1 VNFVAVY
8 ISEAH
13 ADDEWPIRTEKK
25 LKIKQHQEIED
36 RVNASNVLIKDYDWK
51 IPLYLDCMDNEFEQ
65 TYNGWPLR
73 IVLINNDGL
82 IIDYVA
88 SPIKPYEGY
97 LQKQLFE
104 QMETTLN
111 YKLTAAQNKKKQV
124 DENNEQQKVE
134 DEEQELN
141 DTETIKMIVENAK
154 VDDQ

>member
-1 VNFVAVY
+1 MNFVAVY

-36 RVNASNVLIKDYDWK
+36 RVKASNVLKKNYDWK

-73 IVLINNDGL
+73 ILLINIDGL

-104 QMETTLN
+104 QLETTLN

-124 DENNEQQKVE
+124 DENINEEQKVE
-134 DEEQELN
+134 EEELN

-154 VDDQ
+154 VDN